1 MYSGCISA
9 SFSFFFDFLFSH
21 LFSSM
26 SGFYEGLDLYLIL
39 YTMYQFYANE
49 AFLTESCYC
58 HGIQRLFTDKVCPLL
73 CATKGETDLLATKQ
87 CVNMT
92 R

>member
-1 MYSGCISA
+1 
-9 SFSFFFDFLFSH
+9 
-21 LFSSM
+21 M

-49 AFLTESCYC
+49 AFLTESCYY
-58 HGIQRLFTDKVCPLL
+58 HGIQGLYTDKVCPLL

-87 CVNMT
+87 GVNMT